1 MSKLGNFYGLSD
13 IDIQKRFCF
22 CIRNFRFGEN
32 KVNYSYYIRSLLKKH
47 ILSCYLKTDFMSK
60 RHRGGEINGV
70 LNIGGRRY
78 FTSFKNVCNYQC
90 EMSLFVVS
98 LFGFVFFFLEIQGCI
113 KYKEQMKLL
122 KDLSSS
128 DLRACT
134 RRITLC
140 ILCPS
145 KTI

>member
-32 KVNYSYYIRSLLKKH
+32 KVNYSYCIRSLLKKH

-98 LFGFVFFFLEIQGCI
+98 LFGFGFFFRNLGLHQVQRTNEITERPFQFRF
-113 KYKEQMKLL
+113 KSSHQKNHTLYS
-122 KDLSSS
+122 LSQ
-128 DLRACT
+128 
-134 RRITLC
+134 
-140 ILCPS
+140 
-145 KTI
+145 